1 MPASVH
7 YLSRVTL
14 AAVPPAP
21 GPLPPGALPAG
32 PPPPGPLPP
41 GPPAPRHVWEEL
53 LYFRDLQRDVLGTI
67 AQRFATYGDV
77 YYGRVRGMGVFSAMD
92 PEFIHAV
99 LVSEAKSFRRRTIDL
114 EFLGNGV
121 LTSTG
126 EDWRRKRRRLQPSF
140 RHESI
145 LGYGALIREESDRL
159 LAAYQPGSVLELHS
173 SMRELTL
180 RVVCRALFG
189 QEFLG
194 SADRLGHATRVLQEA
209 VLRPK
214 LLPPWVP
221 TPATLRHR
229 RMSALVDREVYR
241 ILERAESA
249 PGSLLAALRASLE
262 GEGAPDPRER
272 VTQELR
278 DEVVTLLLAGH
289 ETTALALTWAFYLVA
304 QHPELDGPLREEI
317 ERVTGGKP
325 VGTEHF
331 AGLELTQRV
340 LSEASRLYPPVYVVP
355 RVCTEDVRIGP
366 YPVQKGDELWLWIY
380 FMHHDPR
387 WFARPERFDPDRFL
401 PGGEASRSPR
411 AHLPFGAG
419 LRSCIGRGFATLE
432 AALVLASVLQRH
444 RLELV
449 DHRPVFPRPR
459 ITLAPA
465 RPVRVRLRART

>member
-1 MPASVH
+1 M
-7 YLSRVTL
+7 
-14 AAVPPAP
+14 
-21 GPLPPGALPAG
+21 
-32 PPPPGPLPP
+32 
-41 GPPAPRHVWEEL
+41 WDEL
-53 LYFRDLQRDVLGTI
+53 LYFRDLKRDVLGTI

-99 LVSEAKSFRRRTIDL
+99 LVSEAKAFRRRTIDL
-114 EFLGNGV
+114 EFLGDGV

-126 EDWRRKRRRLQPSF
+126 EAWRRKRRRLQPSF

-145 LGYGALIREESDRL
+145 LGYATLIREESERL
-159 LAAYQPGSVLELHS
+159 LAAQRPGAVIELHAA
-173 SMRELTL
+173 MRELTL

-214 LLPPWVP
+214 LLPPWAP
-221 TPATLRHR
+221 TPANLQHR
-229 RMSALVDREVYR
+229 RMRALVDREVYR

-249 PGSLLAALRASLE
+249 PGSLLAALRASLD
-262 GEGAPDPRER
+262 GDGAPDAS
-272 VTQELR
+272 ELR

-289 ETTALALTWAFYLVA
+289 ETTALSLTWTCFAIA
-304 QHPELDGPLREEI
+304 RQPELDAPLHAEI
-317 ERVTGGKP
+317 ARVTGGQP
-325 VGTEHF
+325 VAAEHF

-340 LSEASRLYPPVYVVP
+340 LSEASRLYPPVYVIP

-366 YPVQKGDELWLWIY
+366 YPVQKGDELWLWVY
-380 FMHHDPR
+380 FMHHDAR

-401 PGGEASRSPR
+401 PGGEASRNPR
-411 AHLPFGAG
+411 AYVPFGAG

-432 AALVLASVLQRH
+432 AALVLAALLQRY

-449 DHRPVFPRPR
+449 DHRPLFPRPR
-459 ITLAPA
+459 ITLAPG
-465 RPVRVRLRART
+465 RPVRVRLHARA